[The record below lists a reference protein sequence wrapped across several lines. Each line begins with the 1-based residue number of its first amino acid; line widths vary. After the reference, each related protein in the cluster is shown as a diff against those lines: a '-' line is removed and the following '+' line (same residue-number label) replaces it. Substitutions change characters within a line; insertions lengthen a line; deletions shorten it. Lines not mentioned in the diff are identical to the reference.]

1 MHNESTC
8 HIIRNNLYFIYAI
21 CFTFSYVRF
30 YVFFFFLFDSTHTQQ
45 LQYLP
50 SSSFCFSFAVASV
63 VAYFRSVYSQLNNK
77 LGGKKSLKFV
87 YHFCC
92 YCFIRFFSVLFLTVE
107 NDATLPWNLM
117 IMRSLRL
124 LHIAMTIK
132 KERARESGGD
142 EARNGNYKI
151 GKDRQENLMPG

>member
-1 MHNESTC
+1 MRYVLRFLMFAFVFSFSLTPHT
-8 HIIRNNLYFIYAI
+8 HI
-21 CFTFSYVRF
+21 
-30 YVFFFFLFDSTHTQQ
+30 QQ

-50 SSSFCFSFAVASV
+50 SSSFCFSFAVAFV

-124 LHIAMTIK
+124 LHIAMTMK

-151 GKDRQENLMPG
+151 GKENRQENLMPG